1 MGTALNSAQLG
12 GKHPAAKPLSGFGGA
27 GVLEIV
33 DDFDGETYRA
43 VYTVKFA
50 NTVYVLHAFQK
61 KSRKGIETPK
71 NEIDLIRRRYKSA
84 EARTKH
90 RKLHDNCDSQGVT
103 MMRVTKGSG
112 NVFRDLGLPDADLL
126 QAKADLV
133 HRISVLVGKRG
144 LSQVKAA
151 EVLTVTQPKISA
163 LLHGRLEGFSMDRL
177 VRFLIALDQDVRIS
191 VRSKKNARPIVK
203 VA

>member
-1 MGTALNSAQLG
+1 
-12 GKHPAAKPLSGFGGA
+12 
-27 GVLEIV
+27 
-33 DDFDGETYRA
+33 
-43 VYTVKFA
+43 
-50 NTVYVLHAFQK
+50 
-61 KSRKGIETPK
+61 
-71 NEIDLIRRRYKSA
+71 
-84 EARTKH
+84 
-90 RKLHDNCDSQGVT
+90 

-133 HRISVLVGKRG
+133 HRISVLIGKRG

-151 EVLTVTQPKISA
+151 EVLAVTQPKISA

-191 VRSKKNARPIVK
+191 VRSKKKALPMVK
-203 VA
+203 VS